1 MFSLNIKGKL
11 IEINSPLIMGIL
23 NLTEDSFY
31 DGGKFFATKDAYS
44 QIDKIVQEGA
54 DIIDIGAS
62 TTKPGSKI
70 SHPNNEIE
78 KLSSIIDYITQR
90 YPEILISIDTYHHQV
105 ADFCINAGAH
115 IINDISGGLIDEK
128 IFSIAAQYQVPI
140 ILMHIQ
146 GTPETM
152 QIQPTYNNLI
162 QEVIQQLNRQ
172 INKAIEAGVKDIII
186 DPGFGFGKTLSQN
199 FELFNQLNTFQLLN
213 KPILVGISRKSMIW
227 KTLATTPQ
235 DALTG
240 TIALNMLALEYG
252 ANILRV
258 HDVKE
263 AVETVKIYKA
273 LKYNQ

>member
-1 MFSLNIKGKL
+1 MYSLNIKGRL
-11 IEINSPLIMGIL
+11 IEINTPLIMGIL

-31 DGGKFFATKDAYS
+31 DGGKFFAADDALR

-78 KLSSIIDYITQR
+78 KLSGIIEYITQQ
-90 YPEILISIDTYHHQV
+90 YPEILISIDTYHHEV

-128 IFSIAAQYQVPI
+128 IFSIAAQHQVPI

-162 QEVIQQLNRQ
+162 QEVIQQLNHQ
-172 INKAIEAGVKDIII
+172 INKAIAAGVKDIII

-199 FELFNQLNTFQLLN
+199 FELFNQLNTFQLLG
-213 KPILVGISRKSMIW
+213 KPLLVGISRKSMIW
-227 KTLATTPQ
+227 KTLETTPQ

-240 TIALNMLALEYG
+240 TIALNMLALKYG

-263 AVETVKIYKA
+263 AVETVKIHKA
-273 LKYNQ
+273 LKPNK

>member
-1 MFSLNIKGKL
+1 
-11 IEINSPLIMGIL
+11 MGIL
-23 NLTEDSFY
+23 NLTENSFY
-31 DGGKFFATKDAYS
+31 DGGKFFATNDAYS

-62 TTKPGSKI
+62 TTKSGSKI
-70 SHPNNEIE
+70 SHPNKEIE
-78 KLSSIIDYITQR
+78 KLSSIIEYITQR

-128 IFSIAAQYQVPI
+128 IFSIAAKYQVPI

-162 QEVIQQLNRQ
+162 QEVIQQLNQQ
-172 INKAIEAGVKDIII
+172 INKAIATGVKDIII
-186 DPGFGFGKTLSQN
+186 DPGFGFGKTLLQN
-199 FELFNQLNTFQLLN
+199 FELFNLLNTFQLLN
-213 KPILVGISRKSMIW
+213 KPILVGISRKSMIY
-227 KTLATTPQ
+227 KTLNTTPQ

-252 ANILRV
+252 TNILRV

-263 AVETVKIYKA
+263 AFETLKIFNA
-273 LKYNQ
+273 LKNQ